1 MMTNGWSAAEACPA
15 PRKWLKTRAQSSL
28 SNSPVTHLI
37 AARVP
42 MAVVRSPIVARLP
55 GEAPQRASFLRRR
68 ATCLLTALVCLDVG
82 GCALSGTEIEAIT
95 RAGAPAPS
103 LVQTTVA
110 AEFRTAKLTGKP
122 QISDLHETTGP
133 QPGDWMLCFKSDGS
147 DQAVRYAVFFRNDK
161 LVTARPAAII
171 DGCHKADYHPLEP
184 PLPRWPGS
192 G

>member
-1 MMTNGWSAAEACPA
+1 MT
-15 PRKWLKTRAQSSL
+15 
-28 SNSPVTHLI
+28 
-37 AARVP
+37 
-42 MAVVRSPIVARLP
+42 VVRPLIVALLP
-55 GEAPQRASFLRRR
+55 REAQQRAGFLRRR
-68 ATCLLTALVCLDVG
+68 ATGLLTALVCLDVG

-103 LVQTTVA
+103 LIQTTVA
-110 AEFRTAKLTGKP
+110 AEFRTAKLTGNP